1 MAECALQLYRV
12 SGPAQEEAGPVHYHS
27 RGRVLILADAPVEIP
42 SVRLEAPGSI
52 SLLVPANCDQ
62 ARPSAS
68 QSAPRL
74 LSGKLIEV
82 RGWLGDFAVKFSP
95 LAPGLADRA
104 EQAGGRQVTEEFDLI
119 IDLMASPAIVTET
132 PPIGYFRANA
142 VDDLA
147 AILARCRALVGHF
160 SKPRYFRYD
169 VNICAHESFGTP
181 GCTRCLDVCSA
192 DAIVSEGSKI
202 AVNPHLCQGCAS
214 CTLACPTGALSYAW
228 PSRENLLHRVA
239 ALLQE
244 ESAARSTILVH
255 PSSVTPDF
263 TGLAGRVECFPIE
276 ALPAMGEEI
285 WFAALA
291 LGAGRVVLLADS
303 DMPEKS
309 LALLS
314 TRVSQARQMLGV
326 CGVDPDAIV
335 LVRDVEALAGIE
347 APRRFGPSVGED
359 RLASAT
365 RYKRLLMNQA
375 LSGLGADSEMGADSQ
390 KTAAPLESGAYL
402 EKTAAPLEAGAA
414 WGRIVIDPDKCTQCS
429 ACAEVCPTLAIR
441 YFEDA
446 DQASA
451 EIGFNEQRC
460 VQCGI
465 CAGACPEDA
474 IHLEPRFA
482 GTRESESWPV
492 VATGALAR
500 CTECRRAFIPEKMLE
515 VTLDSIRSNGKLNDD
530 IERQLRRCPECR
542 AQNLQ
547 PD

>member
-1 MAECALQLYRV
+1 MADCALQLSPV
-12 SGPAQEEAGPVHYHS
+12 SGPAQGEAGPVHYHS
-27 RGRVLILADAPVEIP
+27 LGRVLILADGPIEIP
-42 SVRLEAPGSI
+42 TSGLEAPGPI
-52 SLLVPANCDQ
+52 SMLVPGTHQ
-62 ARPSAS
+62 KE
-68 QSAPRL
+68 QSAAADGPRL
-74 LSGKLIEV
+74 LSGRLIEV
-82 RGWLGDFAVKFSP
+82 RGWLGHFAVKFSP

-147 AILARCRALVGHF
+147 AILARCRELVGHF

-169 VNICAHESFGTP
+169 VSICAHESFGTP

-239 ALLQE
+239 ALLKE
-244 ESAARSTILVH
+244 AAVGSTILVH
-255 PSSVTPDF
+255 PRSVTPDIA
-263 TGLAGRVECFPIE
+263 GLAGGIECFPIE

-291 LGAGRVVLLADS
+291 LGAGRVALLADS
-303 DMPEKS
+303 DTPEES

-326 CGVDPDAIV
+326 CRVDPDAIL
-335 LVRDVEALAGIE
+335 LVRDAEALAGID
-347 APRRFGPSVGED
+347 APRRIGPSVGED

-365 RYKRLLMNQA
+365 RYKRLLLNQA
-375 LSGLGADSEMGADSQ
+375 LSWLGADSEMAASSLDASAPMEAGADSE
-390 KTAAPLESGAYL
+390 KTAAPLES
-402 EKTAAPLEAGAA
+402 GAA

-446 DQASA
+446 EQASA

-465 CAGACPEDA
+465 CASACPEDA

-482 GTRESESWPV
+482 GARESESWPV

-515 VTLDSIRSNGKLNDD
+515 VTLDSIRSKGKLNDD

-542 AQNLQ
+542 AQHLQ